1 MMLRLATSLLG
12 HETDPAAYVCVVDP
26 GLVGAD
32 GGGGYDSH
40 MENSLTQA
48 RNVRNVLTSLAAL
61 VRRPGEAAEGRI
73 DLDET
78 LVVLNMEFGRSP
90 NAQGGAGRNHWP
102 YGYTQV
108 YLGGGVGPSSKG
120 IFGAIGPDGYASTYA
135 TPAENRIAC
144 LLSLG
149 IWPFGPEGF
158 GVSDVANASNEID
171 AATRVLT
178 GVLGR
183 TT

>member
-1 MMLRLATSLLG
+1 M
-12 HETDPAAYVCVVDP
+12 VDP

-48 RNVRNVLTSLAAL
+48 RNARNILASLAAL
-61 VRRPGEAAEGRI
+61 VRRPGEPAEGRI
-73 DLDET
+73 DLDRT

-90 NAQGGAGRNHWP
+90 TAQGTAGRNHWP

-108 YLGGGVGPSSKG
+108 YLGGPKATRGVH
-120 IFGAIGPDGYASTYA
+120 GAIGPDGQAIKYAST
-135 TPAENRIAC
+135 AENRIAC
-144 LLSLG
+144 LLALG

-158 GVSDVANASNEID
+158 GVSDVAGAATEID
-171 AATRVLT
+171 AAERVLA

-183 TT
+183 TS